1 MSTMPSP
8 SRRTV
13 LRGAGLAAVTVG
25 AAAACGSGDTDD
37 TSAASSSTTSAS
49 ASSSSSSGGAAAST
63 ELASVADVPVGG
75 GMVVSAQKVVLTQ
88 PTAGDIRA
96 FSTRCTHQG
105 CAVSTVKDGFII
117 CPCHNSRFAIA
128 DGAPTPDSPA
138 KQPLAAAQVTVSG
151 DKITLA

>member
-1 MSTMPSP
+1 VSTKPSP
-8 SRRTV
+8 SRRAV

-37 TSAASSSTTSAS
+37 TAAAPSTTTSAS
-49 ASSSSSSGGAAAST
+49 ASSSGSSGGAAGST

-75 GMVVSAQKVVLTQ
+75 GMVVAAQKVVLTQ
-88 PTAGDIRA
+88 PTAGDIKA

-105 CAVSTVKDGFII
+105 CAVSSVKDGFIV

-128 DGAPTPDSPA
+128 DGAPTADSPA
-138 KQPLAAAQVTVSG
+138 KQPLASAAVTVSG

>member
-1 MSTMPSP
+1 MPSP

-49 ASSSSSSGGAAAST
+49 ASSSSSSGGAAGGT

-75 GMVVSAQKVVLTQ
+75 GMVVAAQKVVLTQ
-88 PTAGDIRA
+88 PTSGDIKA

-105 CAVSTVKDGFII
+105 CAVSSVKDGFIV
-117 CPCHNSRFAIA
+117 CPCHNSKFAIA
-128 DGAPTPDSPA
+128 DGAPTPESPA
-138 KQPLAAAQVTVSG
+138 KQPLATAQVTVSG

>member
-1 MSTMPSP
+1 MPPP

-25 AAAACGSGDTDD
+25 AAAACGSGGTDD
-37 TSAASSSTTSAS
+37 TSAGSSATTSAS
-49 ASSSSSSGGAAAST
+49 GGASGSSSAGASGGA

-75 GMVVSAQKVVLTQ
+75 GLLVAAQKVVLTQ
-88 PTAGDIRA
+88 PTAGDIKA

-105 CAVSTVKDGFII
+105 CAVSSVKDGFIV

-128 DGAPTPDSPA
+128 DGAPTADSPA
-138 KQPLAAAQVTVSG
+138 KQPLATAAVTVAG
-151 DKITLA
+151 GKVTLA

>member
-1 MSTMPSP
+1 MPSP
-8 SRRTV
+8 SRRAV

-25 AAAACGSGDTDD
+25 AAAACGSGGSDD
-37 TSAASSSTTSAS
+37 PSAEGSATTSAS
-49 ASSSSSSGGAAAST
+49 AGGSASSSAASGSA

-75 GMVVSAQKVVLTQ
+75 GMVVAAQKVVLTQ
-88 PTAGDIRA
+88 PTAGEIKA

-105 CAVSTVKDGFII
+105 CAVSSVKDGFIV

-138 KQPLAAAQVTVSG
+138 KQPLASTQVNVSG